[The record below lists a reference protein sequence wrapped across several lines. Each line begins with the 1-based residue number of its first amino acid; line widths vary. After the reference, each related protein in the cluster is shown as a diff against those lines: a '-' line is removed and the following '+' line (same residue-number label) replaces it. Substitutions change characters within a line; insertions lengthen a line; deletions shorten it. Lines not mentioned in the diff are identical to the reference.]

1 MTATA
6 LRLTLPATAEN
17 VMVVR
22 QAAAGLGEALGLPGS
37 RIADLKTVVTEACN
51 NVVLH
56 AYDEVPGPMW
66 VTAEP
71 GAGELEIQIADKGHG
86 FRPRPIEA
94 DSSLGLGLPLIVALS
109 DSFEI
114 SGGAGKGSRT
124 TIRFSYAPPEFS
136 NNGTPTDGPEELAMA
151 VTPGMMARLVLA
163 RVIGALAARAEFSV
177 DRLADTVLIGDAV
190 SSSGGT
196 NFSSGQVALSIKDD
210 TRRLDVRVGPLVAGA
225 GEKLLAEMDVPGA
238 GSLRDL
244 ASTMEV
250 TKGETPEGE
259 PAEFLVF
266 EVDGRARK
274 A

>member
-1 MTATA
+1 MTATT

-22 QAAAGLGEALGLPGS
+22 QAVAGLGEALGLPGS
-37 RIADLKTVVTEACN
+37 RIADLKTVVSEACN

-56 AYDEVPGPMW
+56 AYDEVTGPMQ

-71 GAGELEIQIADKGHG
+71 GAGELEIQVADEGQG
-86 FRPRPIEA
+86 FRPRPTDG
-94 DSSLGLGLPLIVALS
+94 DSSLGLGLPLIAALS

-114 SGGAGKGSRT
+114 SGGAGQGSRT
-124 TIRFSYAPPEFS
+124 TIRFSYSPAEFS
-136 NNGTPTDGPEELAMA
+136 NNGTPAEIQEELAMA
-151 VTPGMMARLVLA
+151 ITPGVMVRPVLA

-190 SSSGGT
+190 SSSRGRE
-196 NFSSGQVALSIKDD
+196 FSSGQVGLSIKDD
-210 TRRLDVRVGPLVAGA
+210 TGRLEVRVGPLVAGA
-225 GEKLLAEMDVPGA
+225 GEKLLAEMEVPGA

-244 ASTMEV
+244 ASTMQV
-250 TKGETPEGE
+250 TTGETPEGE

-266 EVDGRARK
+266 EVTR
-274 A
+274 

>member
-1 MTATA
+1 VTATA

-22 QAAAGLGEALGLPGS
+22 QAVAGLGEALGLQGS

-56 AYDEVPGPMW
+56 AYDDAPGPMR

-71 GAGELEIQIADKGHG
+71 GQGELEIKIADEGHG
-86 FRPRPIEA
+86 FRPRANEGDP
-94 DSSLGLGLPLIVALS
+94 SLGLGLPLIAALS

-114 SGGAGKGSRT
+114 SGGAGHGSST
-124 TIRFSYAPPEFS
+124 TIRFSYVPPDFS
-136 NNGTPTDGPEELAMA
+136 NNGAPHELREELAMA
-151 VTPGMMARLVLA
+151 ISPGIMVRPVLA

-177 DRLADTVLIGDAV
+177 DRLADTVLLGDAV
-190 SSSGGT
+190 SSSEGRD
-196 NFSSGQVALSIKDD
+196 FYDGQVALSIKDD
-210 TRRLDVRVGPLVAGA
+210 TGRLEVRVGPLVAGG
-225 GEKLLAEMDVPGA
+225 GERLLGEMDVPGA

-244 ASTMEV
+244 ASSMEV
-250 TKGETPEGE
+250 AAGETADGE

-266 EVDGRARK
+266 EVTR
-274 A
+274 